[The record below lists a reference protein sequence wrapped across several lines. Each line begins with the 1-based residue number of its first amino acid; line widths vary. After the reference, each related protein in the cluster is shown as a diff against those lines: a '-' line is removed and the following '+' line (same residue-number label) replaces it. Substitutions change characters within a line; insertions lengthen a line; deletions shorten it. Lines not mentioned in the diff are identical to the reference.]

1 MLKNKAK
8 FTAAEI
14 KAIFGDSN
22 VLNIEAKEY
31 NGVSIDT
38 RALEKGE
45 IFIPLIGEK
54 IDAHNLLQDAFQKGA
69 SLALVSRKWYEKH
82 SDEVQGKP
90 IVIVEDTLTALGELA
105 SYHRNKYDIPIIAV
119 AGSNG
124 KTTTKDMI
132 AAVLSKKF
140 KVLKTYQNFNNRIG
154 VPLMIFNIDESIEF
168 AVIEIGTNEPG
179 EIFILSEILA
189 PTAGVITNIGQEHLE
204 KLIDLDGVEME
215 ETSLFA
221 YLSRHNG
228 ICFINNDDERLSK
241 YAKIID
247 KKFIYSTNNDDPA
260 NLQVKIEINDNIN
273 PILKFQIDEKEHQ
286 IKLNTYGIAAGYNAV
301 AAVAVGL
308 YFGLRVEEIIDAL
321 ENYTQEKYSGYAR
334 MMLQEIEGYTILND
348 CYNANP
354 SSMKMSLETLSKYS
368 GKPFK
373 AAVLGD
379 MRELGESAERLH
391 IEILQLAEKICDKI
405 FTIGEQMQKAT
416 NQIKSNRI
424 SNFSDFQAIADEM
437 KNYKIDTAFLVKG
450 SRGMKM
456 EQLFELLK

>member
-1 MLKNKAK
+1 MLKNNAK
-8 FTAAEI
+8 FTSTEI
-14 KAIFGDSN
+14 KAIFGDNN
-22 VLNIEAKEY
+22 VLNLKSDEFTGI
-31 NGVSIDT
+31 SIDT
-38 RALEKGE
+38 RSLSEGE

-54 IDAHNLLQDAFQKGA
+54 IDAHSLLPEAYKKGA
-69 SLALVSRKWYEKH
+69 SIAFATRSWYKENHTQIEGRPVVLV
-82 SDEVQGKP
+82 D
-90 IVIVEDTLTALGELA
+90 DTLKALGELA
-105 SYHRNKYDIPIIAV
+105 SFHRNKFDIPIIAV

-132 AAVLSKKF
+132 AAVLAKKF

-154 VPLMIFNIDESIEF
+154 VPLMIFNIDESIEC

-189 PTAGVITNIGQEHLE
+189 PTAGLITNIGQEHLE
-204 KLIDLDGVEME
+204 KLIDLDGVELE

-228 ICFINNDDERLSK
+228 VCFINGDDERLSK

-247 KKFIYSTNNDDPA
+247 KKFIYSTTDIFA
-260 NLQVKIEINDNIN
+260 NLRVELEINDNIN
-273 PILKFQIDEKEHQ
+273 PILKLQIDENEYK
-286 IKLNTYGIAAGYNAV
+286 IALNTYGIASGYNAV

-308 YFGLRVEEIIDAL
+308 HFGLSPEQIKDAL
-321 ENYTQEKYSGYAR
+321 ENFSQEKYSGYAR
-334 MMLQEIEGYTILND
+334 MMLQEIEGFTILND

-354 SSMKMSLETLSKYS
+354 SSMKMSLETLSRYS

-379 MRELGESAERLH
+379 MRELGENSEALH
-391 IEILQLAEKICDKI
+391 IEVLQLAEKLCDKV
-405 FTIGEQMQKAT
+405 FTIGDYMQAAT
-416 NQIKSNRI
+416 QKLMSSKIY
-424 SNFSDFQAIADEM
+424 NFPDFQTIANEM
-437 KNYKIDTAFLVKG
+437 KNYKIDTAFLIKG

-456 EQLFELLK
+456 EQLFDLLK

>member
-8 FTAAEI
+8 FTSTEI
-14 KAIFGDSN
+14 KAIFGENN
-22 VLNIEAKEY
+22 VQNLINDEFI
-31 NGVSIDT
+31 GVSIDT
-38 RALEKGE
+38 RSLDKGE

-54 IDAHNLLQDAFQKGA
+54 IDAHNHLPEAYQKGA
-69 SLALVSRKWYEKH
+69 SLAFVSHRWYKNNSAKIE
-82 SDEVQGKP
+82 GKP
-90 IVIVEDTLTALGELA
+90 FVLVDDTLVALGELA
-105 SYHRNKYDIPIIAV
+105 SFHRHKFDIPILAI

-132 AAVLSKKF
+132 AAVLSRKY

-154 VPLMIFNIDESIEF
+154 VPLMIFNIDESIDF

-189 PTAGVITNIGQEHLE
+189 PTGGVITNIGQEHLE

-228 ICFINNDDERLSK
+228 ICFINGDDDRLLK

-247 KKFIYSTNNDDPA
+247 KKFIYSTKDDYA
-260 NLQVKIEINDNIN
+260 NLQVELEINDHIN
-273 PILKFQIDEKEHQ
+273 PILKLNIDGNEHK
-286 IKLNTYGIAAGYNAV
+286 IKLNAYGIAAGYNAV

-308 YFGLRVEEIIDAL
+308 HFGLDIKQIREAL
-321 ENYTQEKYSGYAR
+321 ENYSQEKYSGYAR

-368 GKPFK
+368 SKPIK
-373 AAVLGD
+373 VAVLGD
-379 MRELGESAERLH
+379 MRELGESSLALH
-391 IEILQLAEKICDKI
+391 IEILRFAEKLCDKV

-416 NQIKSNRI
+416 EFIKSTKI
-424 SNFSDFQAIADEM
+424 LNFSDFQMIADEM
-437 KNYKIDTAFLVKG
+437 KNHKIDAAFLIKG